1 MLQSGRHDIVLGK
14 LTTRRPLSSSH
25 RPTPDTSRLAVEVPI
40 AAPRVPSA
48 GIGPYP
54 GINML
59 VGVALVALSVATPVA
74 RPWSDQD
81 QVAQPATATPLSD
94 DQIEAFLRDAK
105 VVKTKSVGK
114 GVTGTIRATLTDGT
128 LTHDAQIQQ
137 IEEKKTQFEAA
148 GASEFNFEDS
158 WRFNVAAYR
167 VDRLIGL
174 QMVPV
179 TVSRK
184 WKSAPAAFTWWIDD
198 VMMDEGKRLQDKTQP
213 PDSGLWNEQMQ
224 MVRLF
229 DQLIANTD
237 RNSGNLLIG
246 KNWQVWAIDH
256 TRAFRT
262 QNTLPA
268 PAKIARCDRQVLAG
282 LKALNREVLQ
292 REIGDFVSDF
302 QIAGVLA
309 RRDQIVA
316 IIDKAGPAG
325 VFDRRR

>member
-1 MLQSGRHDIVLGK
+1 M
-14 LTTRRPLSSSH
+14 
-25 RPTPDTSRLAVEVPI
+25 
-40 AAPRVPSA
+40 RV
-48 GIGPYP
+48 
-54 GINML
+54 ML
-59 VGVALVALSVATPVA
+59 VGVALVALCVATPVA

-105 VVKTKSVGK
+105 VVKTKSIGK
-114 GVTGTIRATLTDGT
+114 GVTGTLRATMTDGT

-137 IEEKKTQFEAA
+137 VEEKKTQFEAA
-148 GASEFNFEDS
+148 GAAEFNFEDS

-198 VMMDEGKRLQDKTQP
+198 VMMDEGKRLKDKTQP

-224 MVRLF
+224 MVRVF
-229 DQLIANTD
+229 DQLIYNVD
-237 RNSGNLLIG
+237 RNMGNLLIG
-246 KNWQVWAIDH
+246 KTWRVWAIDH

-262 QNTLPA
+262 QNTLKTPA
-268 PAKIARCDRQVLAG
+268 NVTRCDRQVVERLKQLNKDG
-282 LKALNREVLQ
+282 LKKS
-292 REIGDFVSDF
+292 IGEFVTEY
-302 QIAGVLA
+302 QINGLLA
-309 RRDQIVA
+309 RRDKIVE
-316 IIDKAGPAG
+316 IFEKAGPSA
-325 VFDRRR
+325 VFDRRAY

>member
-1 MLQSGRHDIVLGK
+1 M
-14 LTTRRPLSSSH
+14 
-25 RPTPDTSRLAVEVPI
+25 
-40 AAPRVPSA
+40 RV
-48 GIGPYP
+48 
-54 GINML
+54 ML
-59 VGVALVALSVATPVA
+59 VGVALVALCVATPVA

-114 GVTGTIRATLTDGT
+114 GVTGSLRATMTDGT

-137 IEEKKTQFEAA
+137 VEEKKTQFEAA
-148 GASEFNFEDS
+148 GAAEFNFEDS

-198 VMMDEGKRLQDKTQP
+198 VMMDEGKRLKDKTQP

-224 MVRLF
+224 MVRVF
-229 DQLIANTD
+229 DQLIYNVD
-237 RNSGNLLIG
+237 RNMGNLLIG
-246 KNWQVWAIDH
+246 KTWRVWAIDH

-262 QNTLPA
+262 QNTLKTPA
-268 PAKIARCDRQVLAG
+268 NVTRCDRQVVERLKQLNKDG
-282 LKALNREVLQ
+282 LKKS
-292 REIGDFVSDF
+292 IGEFVTEY
-302 QIAGVLA
+302 QINGLLA
-309 RRDQIVA
+309 RRDKIVE
-316 IIDKAGPAG
+316 IFEKAGPSAVLIGAPTDTGGAG
-325 VFDRRR
+325 

>member
-1 MLQSGRHDIVLGK
+1 M
-14 LTTRRPLSSSH
+14 
-25 RPTPDTSRLAVEVPI
+25 
-40 AAPRVPSA
+40 RV
-48 GIGPYP
+48 
-54 GINML
+54 ML
-59 VGVALVALSVATPVA
+59 VGVALVALCVATPVA

-114 GVTGTIRATLTDGT
+114 GVTGSLRATMTDGT

-148 GASEFNFEDS
+148 GAAEFNFEDS

-198 VMMDEGKRLQDKTQP
+198 VMMDEGKRLKDKTQP

-224 MVRLF
+224 MVRVF
-229 DQLIANTD
+229 DQLIYNVD
-237 RNSGNLLIG
+237 RNMGNLLIG
-246 KNWQVWAIDH
+246 KTWRVWAIDH

-262 QNTLPA
+262 QNTLKTPA
-268 PAKIARCDRQVLAG
+268 NVTRCDRQVVERLKQLNKDG
-282 LKALNREVLQ
+282 LKKS
-292 REIGDFVSDF
+292 IGEFVTEY
-302 QIAGVLA
+302 QINGLLA
-309 RRDQIVA
+309 RRDKIVE
-316 IIDKAGPAG
+316 IFEKAGPSA
-325 VFDRRR
+325 VFDRRAY

>member
-1 MLQSGRHDIVLGK
+1 MRVL
-14 LTTRRPLSSSH
+14 
-25 RPTPDTSRLAVEVPI
+25 
-40 AAPRVPSA
+40 
-48 GIGPYP
+48 
-54 GINML
+54 L

-74 RPWSDQD
+74 RPWSGQD

-114 GVTGTIRATLTDGT
+114 GVTGSLRATLTDGT

-148 GASEFNFEDS
+148 GASEFNFEDT

-198 VMMDEGKRLQDKTQP
+198 VMMDEGKRLKDKLQP

-224 MVRLF
+224 MVRVF
-229 DQLIANTD
+229 DQLIYNVD
-237 RNSGNLLIG
+237 RNMGNLLIG
-246 KNWQVWAIDH
+246 STWRVWAIDH

-262 QNTLPA
+262 QNTLKA
-268 PAKIARCDRQVLAG
+268 PANVTRCDRQVIEG
-282 LKALNREVLQ
+282 LKQLNKEGLKKS
-292 REIGDFVSDF
+292 IGEFVTDY
-302 QIAGVLA
+302 QINGLLA
-309 RRDQIVA
+309 RRDKIVE
-316 IIDKAGPAG
+316 ILEKAGPSA
-325 VFDRRR
+325 VFDRHAY

>member
-1 MLQSGRHDIVLGK
+1 M
-14 LTTRRPLSSSH
+14 
-25 RPTPDTSRLAVEVPI
+25 
-40 AAPRVPSA
+40 RV
-48 GIGPYP
+48 
-54 GINML
+54 ML
-59 VGVALVALSVATPVA
+59 VGVALVALCVATPVA

-105 VVKTKSVGK
+105 VVKTKSIGK
-114 GVTGTIRATLTDGT
+114 GVTGTLRATMTDGT

-148 GASEFNFEDS
+148 GAAEFNFEDS

-198 VMMDEGKRLQDKTQP
+198 VMMDEGKRLKDKTQP

-224 MVRLF
+224 MVRVF
-229 DQLIANTD
+229 DQLIYNVD
-237 RNSGNLLIG
+237 RNMGNLLIG
-246 KNWQVWAIDH
+246 KTWRVWAIDH

-262 QNTLPA
+262 QNTLKTPA
-268 PAKIARCDRQVLAG
+268 NVTRCDRQVVERLKQLNKDG
-282 LKALNREVLQ
+282 LKKS
-292 REIGDFVSDF
+292 IGEFVTEY
-302 QIAGVLA
+302 QINGLLA
-309 RRDQIVA
+309 RRDKIVE
-316 IIDKAGPAG
+316 IFEKAGPSA
-325 VFDRRR
+325 VFDRRAY

>member
-1 MLQSGRHDIVLGK
+1 MRVL
-14 LTTRRPLSSSH
+14 
-25 RPTPDTSRLAVEVPI
+25 
-40 AAPRVPSA
+40 
-48 GIGPYP
+48 
-54 GINML
+54 L

-74 RPWSDQD
+74 RPWSGQD

-114 GVTGTIRATLTDGT
+114 GVTGTLRATMTDGT

-137 IEEKKTQFEAA
+137 VEEKKTQFEAA
-148 GASEFNFEDS
+148 GAAEFNFEDS

-198 VMMDEGKRLQDKTQP
+198 VMMDEGKRLKDKTQP

-224 MVRLF
+224 MVRVF
-229 DQLIANTD
+229 DQLIYNVD
-237 RNSGNLLIG
+237 RNMGNLLIG
-246 KNWQVWAIDH
+246 KTWRVWAIDH

-262 QNTLPA
+262 QNTLKTPA
-268 PAKIARCDRQVLAG
+268 NVTRCDRQVVERLKQLNKDG
-282 LKALNREVLQ
+282 LKKS
-292 REIGDFVSDF
+292 IGEFVTEY
-302 QIAGVLA
+302 QINGLLA
-309 RRDQIVA
+309 RRDKIVE
-316 IIDKAGPAG
+316 IFEKAGPSA
-325 VFDRRR
+325 VFDRRAY

>member
-1 MLQSGRHDIVLGK
+1 M
-14 LTTRRPLSSSH
+14 
-25 RPTPDTSRLAVEVPI
+25 
-40 AAPRVPSA
+40 RV
-48 GIGPYP
+48 
-54 GINML
+54 ML

-81 QVAQPATATPLSD
+81 QVAQPATAAPLSD
-94 DQIEAFLRDAK
+94 DQAEAFLRDAK

-148 GASEFNFEDS
+148 GAAEFNFEDS

-198 VMMDEGKRLQDKTQP
+198 VMMDEGKRLKDKTQP

-224 MVRLF
+224 MVRVF
-229 DQLIANTD
+229 DQLIYNVD
-237 RNSGNLLIG
+237 RNMGNLLIG
-246 KNWQVWAIDH
+246 KTWRVWAIDH

-262 QNTLPA
+262 QNTLKA
-268 PAKIARCDRQVLAG
+268 AANVTRCDRQVIEG
-282 LKALNREVLQ
+282 LKKLNKEGLKKS
-292 REIGDFVSDF
+292 IGEFVTDY
-302 QIAGVLA
+302 QINGLLA
-309 RRDQIVA
+309 RRDKIVE
-316 IIDKAGPAG
+316 ILEKAGPSG
-325 VFDRRR
+325 VFDRHAY

>member
-1 MLQSGRHDIVLGK
+1 M
-14 LTTRRPLSSSH
+14 
-25 RPTPDTSRLAVEVPI
+25 
-40 AAPRVPSA
+40 RV
-48 GIGPYP
+48 
-54 GINML
+54 ML
-59 VGVALVALSVATPVA
+59 VGVALVALCVATPVA

-114 GVTGTIRATLTDGT
+114 GVTGTLRATMTDGT

-148 GASEFNFEDS
+148 GAAEFNFEDS

-198 VMMDEGKRLQDKTQP
+198 VMMDEGKRLKDKTQP

-224 MVRLF
+224 MVRVF
-229 DQLIANTD
+229 DQLIYNVD
-237 RNSGNLLIG
+237 RNMGNLLIG
-246 KNWQVWAIDH
+246 KTWRVWAIDH

-262 QNTLPA
+262 QNTLKA
-268 PAKIARCDRQVLAG
+268 PANVTRCDRQVIEG
-282 LKALNREVLQ
+282 LKQLNKEGLKKS
-292 REIGDFVSDF
+292 IGEFVTDY
-302 QIAGVLA
+302 QINGLLA
-309 RRDQIVA
+309 RRDKIVE
-316 IIDKAGPAG
+316 ILEKAGPSA
-325 VFDRRR
+325 VFDRHAY

>member
-1 MLQSGRHDIVLGK
+1 M
-14 LTTRRPLSSSH
+14 
-25 RPTPDTSRLAVEVPI
+25 
-40 AAPRVPSA
+40 RV
-48 GIGPYP
+48 
-54 GINML
+54 ML
-59 VGVALVALSVATPVA
+59 VGVALVALCVATPVA

-81 QVAQPATATPLSD
+81 QVAQPASATPLSD

-114 GVTGTIRATLTDGT
+114 GVTGSLRATMTDGT

-137 IEEKKTQFEAA
+137 VEEKKTQFEAA
-148 GASEFNFEDS
+148 GAAEFNFEDS

-198 VMMDEGKRLQDKTQP
+198 VMMDEGKRLKDKTQP

-224 MVRLF
+224 MVRVF
-229 DQLIANTD
+229 DQLIYNVD
-237 RNSGNLLIG
+237 RNMGNLLIG
-246 KNWQVWAIDH
+246 KTWRVWAIDH

-262 QNTLPA
+262 QNTLKTPA
-268 PAKIARCDRQVLAG
+268 NVTRCDRQVVERLKQLNKDG
-282 LKALNREVLQ
+282 LKKS
-292 REIGDFVSDF
+292 IGEFVTEY
-302 QIAGVLA
+302 QINGLLA
-309 RRDQIVA
+309 RRDKIVE
-316 IIDKAGPAG
+316 IFEKAGPSA
-325 VFDRRR
+325 VFDRRAY

>member
-1 MLQSGRHDIVLGK
+1 M
-14 LTTRRPLSSSH
+14 
-25 RPTPDTSRLAVEVPI
+25 
-40 AAPRVPSA
+40 RV
-48 GIGPYP
+48 
-54 GINML
+54 ML
-59 VGVALVALSVATPVA
+59 VGVALVALCVATPVA
-74 RPWSDQD
+74 RPWLDQD
-81 QVAQPATATPLSD
+81 QAAQPATATPLSD
-94 DQIEAFLRDAK
+94 DQVEAFLRDAK

-224 MVRLF
+224 MVRVF
-229 DQLIANTD
+229 DQLIYNVD
-237 RNSGNLLIG
+237 RNMGNLLIG
-246 KNWQVWAIDH
+246 KTWRVWAIDH

-262 QNTLPA
+262 QNTLKA
-268 PAKIARCDRQVLAG
+268 PANVTRCDRQVIEG
-282 LKALNREVLQ
+282 LKQLNKEGLKKS
-292 REIGDFVSDF
+292 IGEFVTEY
-302 QIAGVLA
+302 QINGLLA
-309 RRDQIVA
+309 RRDKIVE
-316 IIDKAGPAG
+316 ILEKAGPSAM
-325 VFDRRR
+325 FDRHAY

>member
-1 MLQSGRHDIVLGK
+1 MR
-14 LTTRRPLSSSH
+14 
-25 RPTPDTSRLAVEVPI
+25 A
-40 AAPRVPSA
+40 
-48 GIGPYP
+48 
-54 GINML
+54 ML
-59 VGVALVALSVATPVA
+59 VGVALVALCVATPVA

-114 GVTGTIRATLTDGT
+114 GVTGSLRATLTDGT

-148 GASEFNFEDS
+148 GASEFNFEDT

-198 VMMDEGKRLQDKTQP
+198 VMMDEGKRLKDKLQP
-213 PDSGLWNEQMQ
+213 PDSDLWNEQMQ
-224 MVRLF
+224 MVRVF
-229 DQLIANTD
+229 DQLIYNVD
-237 RNSGNLLIG
+237 RNMGNLLIG
-246 KNWQVWAIDH
+246 KTWRVWAIDH

-262 QNTLPA
+262 QNTLKA
-268 PAKIARCDRQVLAG
+268 PANVTRCDRQVIEG
-282 LKALNREVLQ
+282 LKQLDKEGLKKS
-292 REIGDFVSDF
+292 IGEFVTGY
-302 QIAGVLA
+302 QIDGLLA
-309 RRDQIVA
+309 RRDKIVE
-316 IIDKAGPAG
+316 ILEKAGPSA
-325 VFDRRR
+325 VFYRHAY

>member
-1 MLQSGRHDIVLGK
+1 M
-14 LTTRRPLSSSH
+14 
-25 RPTPDTSRLAVEVPI
+25 
-40 AAPRVPSA
+40 RV
-48 GIGPYP
+48 
-54 GINML
+54 ML
-59 VGVALVALSVATPVA
+59 VGVALVALCVATPVA

-114 GVTGTIRATLTDGT
+114 GVTGSLRATMTDGT

-137 IEEKKTQFEAA
+137 VEEKKTQFEAA
-148 GASEFNFEDS
+148 GAAEFNFEDS

-198 VMMDEGKRLQDKTQP
+198 VMMDEGKRLKDKTQP

-224 MVRLF
+224 MVRVF
-229 DQLIANTD
+229 DQLIYNVD
-237 RNSGNLLIG
+237 RNMGNLLIG
-246 KNWQVWAIDH
+246 KTWRVWAIDH

-262 QNTLPA
+262 QNTLKTPA
-268 PAKIARCDRQVLAG
+268 NVTRCDRQVVERLKQLNKDG
-282 LKALNREVLQ
+282 LKKS
-292 REIGDFVSDF
+292 IGEFVTEY
-302 QIAGVLA
+302 QINGLLA
-309 RRDQIVA
+309 RRDKIVE
-316 IIDKAGPAG
+316 IFEKAGPSA
-325 VFDRRR
+325 VFDRRA

>member
-1 MLQSGRHDIVLGK
+1 M
-14 LTTRRPLSSSH
+14 
-25 RPTPDTSRLAVEVPI
+25 
-40 AAPRVPSA
+40 RV
-48 GIGPYP
+48 
-54 GINML
+54 ML
-59 VGVALVALSVATPVA
+59 VGVALVALCVATPVA

-81 QVAQPATATPLSD
+81 QVAQPASATPLSD

-114 GVTGTIRATLTDGT
+114 GVTGTLRATMTDGT

-137 IEEKKTQFEAA
+137 VEEKKTQFEAA
-148 GASEFNFEDS
+148 GAAEFNFEDS

-198 VMMDEGKRLQDKTQP
+198 VMMDEGKRLKDKTQP

-224 MVRLF
+224 MVRVF
-229 DQLIANTD
+229 DQLIYNVD
-237 RNSGNLLIG
+237 RNMGNLLIG
-246 KNWQVWAIDH
+246 KTWRVWAIDH

-262 QNTLPA
+262 QNTLKTPA
-268 PAKIARCDRQVLAG
+268 NVTRCDRQVVERLKQLNKDG
-282 LKALNREVLQ
+282 LKKS
-292 REIGDFVSDF
+292 IGEFVTEY
-302 QIAGVLA
+302 QINGLLA
-309 RRDQIVA
+309 RRDKIVE
-316 IIDKAGPAG
+316 IFEKAGPSA
-325 VFDRRR
+325 VFDRRAY